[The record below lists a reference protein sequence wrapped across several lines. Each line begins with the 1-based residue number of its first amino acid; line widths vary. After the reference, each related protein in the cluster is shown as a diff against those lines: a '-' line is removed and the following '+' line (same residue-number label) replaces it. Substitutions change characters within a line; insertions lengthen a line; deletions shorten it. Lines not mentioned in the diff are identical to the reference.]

1 LPFDDSRR
9 LTGFNL
15 YFADVGAVLETVGV
29 DIDEALLG
37 EWRARVLRMRNAL
50 GWPDAA
56 PVARVHARGASLA
69 VQAPLDQLFSATEVN
84 EWALLASL
92 FSRREKMPEGQMRA
106 PSPGGRREAVLH
118 APGHPATWDEESAL
132 HTLRAFARAERNPA
146 LVEIVGAA
154 RERGLTVLIDDDT
167 VSFGVGSGA
176 RTWPLGQLPSP
187 DAVDWNALHD
197 APIALVTGSNGKTTT
212 TRLLAAC
219 ARAHGATVAYTS
231 TDGVTAGGTALASGD
246 YSGPAGARVALR
258 EPGVDMA
265 ILETARGG
273 ILRRGIAVQHA
284 DVAVV
289 TNVSDDHFGEY
300 GVHDLDDLGA
310 VKLAVARTLGRDGV
324 LVLNADDGLLVRQ
337 AQALDV
343 RKAWFALDADAPVL
357 QAHRGQGGTTCG
369 ARAGHL
375 FLHRD
380 GIGHDLGAIARM
392 PLSYHGTARYNI
404 ANIAA
409 AALAANALGVAVA
422 TIATVLTQFGAAR
435 SDNPGRLQLWS
446 VGGIA
451 AFVDYAHN
459 PEGLRGLLDVA
470 TRMRGGRLGL
480 VLGQAGNRED
490 NEIRE
495 LAGVAAAF
503 QPDLVVLKDIGGM
516 LRGRAPGEIPTVLR
530 HELIRNGMRES
541 RITERLD
548 EFAAVRDLLVWARE
562 GDVLVLPIHGSDVKP
577 KVAAL
582 LDGLQHSGWIAGSP
596 LPPA

>member
-15 YFADVGAVLETVGV
+15 YFADVGAVLETAGV
-29 DIDEALLG
+29 EVDQALLDA
-37 EWRARVLRMRNAL
+37 WRARVMRMRVAL

-69 VQAPLDQLFSATEVN
+69 VQAPLDQLFGATEVN

-92 FSRREKMPEGQMRA
+92 FSLRD
-106 PSPGGRREAVLH
+106 RREAWLH
-118 APGHPATWDEESAL
+118 APGHPAAWDEEAAL

-146 LVEIVGAA
+146 LVALVDAA
-154 RERGLTVLIDDDT
+154 QARGLTVLIDDDT
-167 VSFGVGSGA
+167 VSVGVGSGA
-176 RTWPLGQLPSP
+176 RIWPLAQLPSP
-187 DAVDWNALHD
+187 DAVDWSALHD

-212 TRLLAAC
+212 TRLLAAF

-231 TDGVTAGGTALASGD
+231 TDGVIAGTTALASGD

-258 EPGVDMA
+258 APGVDLA

-284 DVAVV
+284 NVAVV

-310 VKLAVARTLGRDGV
+310 VKLAVARTLGRGGV
-324 LVLNADDGLLVRQ
+324 LVLNADDGLLVRH

-343 RKAWFALDADAPVL
+343 RKAWFALDADSPVL
-357 QAHRGQGGTTCG
+357 QAHREQAGTTCG
-369 ARAGHL
+369 VRDGHL

-392 PLSYHGTARYNI
+392 PLGYHGTARYNI

-409 AALAANALGVAVA
+409 AALAADALGVKAA

-446 VGGIA
+446 VGGVA
-451 AFVDYAHN
+451 VFVDYAHN
-459 PEGLRGLLDVA
+459 PDGLRGLLDVA

-490 NEIRE
+490 NEVRE

-516 LRGRAPGEIPTVLR
+516 LRGRVPGEIPAILR
-530 HELIRNGMRES
+530 HELVRRGTRDS
-541 RITERLD
+541 RIVEQLD
-548 EFAAVRDLLVWARE
+548 ELGAVRDVLAWARE

-577 KVAAL
+577 KVDAL
-582 LDGLQHSGWIAGSP
+582 LDDLQRGGWIAGSP
-596 LPPA
+596 LPTA